1 MDAPLPTISDAE
13 WRSENAL
20 SILRGLLRDRYAEHP
35 DREPL
40 LDRIDAHLPALWT
53 AFAEVYG
60 DEIGQLNDFSYLND
74 ALKAEDNRWVH
85 RPPMDW
91 ARAALRHEEGRVEQR
106 LFDGIRRLIDARK
119 TLDVLHARADERVLS
134 PGNDRMFAVER
145 VADDDRLPAV

>member
-1 MDAPLPTISDAE
+1 MDAPVPTISDAE

-20 SILRGLLRDRYAEHP
+20 SILRALLRKRYAEHP

-60 DEIGQLNDFSYLND
+60 DEIGQLNDLSYLND
-74 ALKAEDNRWVH
+74 ALKAEDSRWVH

-106 LFDGIRRLIDARK
+106 LFDGTRRLLAVSNFSD
-119 TLDVLHARADERVLS
+119 TPRA
-134 PGNDRMFAVER
+134 
-145 VADDDRLPAV
+145 VALTRLPGAWG

>member
-40 LDRIDAHLPALWT
+40 LDRIDARLPALWT

-74 ALKAEDNRWVH
+74 ALKAEDNR
-85 RPPMDW
+85 
-91 ARAALRHEEGRVEQR
+91 
-106 LFDGIRRLIDARK
+106 
-119 TLDVLHARADERVLS
+119 
-134 PGNDRMFAVER
+134 
-145 VADDDRLPAV
+145 